1 MLNKALKQVVNNI
14 YAEKEKLKNQLETED
29 DGYRKIDLEFQLNTV
44 ESNRLY
50 KVYSEFIEN
59 FPEDSYDQL
68 KEIVVDILGSE
79 ENYERLFKNVST
91 VIKKPTVKDMSKSV
105 ASVTIVEK
113 FDKIVDKLSNFVS
126 DETMNK
132 IAENVKN
139 YIPAPIDNTPIHPL
153 ASTIEEIKDSNKF
166 KELTQAERIKIA
178 KELDEINEVVKESP
192 RKYSEVQTDFDKY
205 YEHVTNKDN
214 DKFFQNYISEEN
226 KDFGKAFIYRDLGFV
241 MKDDIADDQ
250 EKISIAKSPAFK
262 LTNNTQA
269 SILKVWKK
277 MDELGI
283 ISAGDGKETGS
294 KIYGFEKL
302 YNARKKID
310 DALNKQQF
318 DNLQAL
324 KDEYEKQLQ
333 NMREMYRIIKTELNP
348 SPKSIPGNVQNFR
361 ENFVPA
367 EFKNDICINATVN
380 GMYNTYSIV
389 KSMGVTPEEFL
400 SNPQRYIDKNFNDEL
415 TKFYIDKL
423 YKDLSFEDTL
433 LKVYNDKSKEG
444 LNSHGMPR
452 MVATLTLFEK
462 DDEQRKNNI
471 IYHAVQSGK
480 IESIFNDA
488 NICYNYFSQEKTNTF
503 VNVLFANPEDK
514 NFYTLR
520 AYDSVTSDK
529 THKIKAFDFANYIQE
544 KKIPAENI
552 YQRVTSFLTKAYTLA
567 YTSEKRYSKER
578 AIFDKQAEKYRKGK
592 IKKYPEH
599 PKNKEMSIESFVQM
613 VKDIQQGVMA
623 YSMLATSDMQQ
634 GMDKLTEFLKD
645 PASALK
651 NLNIDNTFALKLAA
665 LKNKDIVL
673 NENIQRAT
681 QESGLNI
688 KDLRIKENT
697 YNKNAE
703 RIIKEANKIS
713 AKVASEKNAKKIE
726 ELQKQLVLK
735 MNELKQLQQAE
746 TERLATEY
754 KSGNIPAEYYQKRV
768 ENILGLKHN
777 DKIAIFDD
785 GLDKNQYIKSTNL
798 EQLSKNEKDRLFN
811 CEVEKQ
817 KEAKQIFCNKQFLQ
831 KNNLVSTNKDFEID
845 VQKANFKQIDV
856 SEIESIEQ
864 NNKREP
870 LVVDEAKLE
879 TSSQKSEPQ
888 NEIDPKQTVKMP

>member
-1 MLNKALKQVVNNI
+1 MLNKTLEQVVNNI

-29 DGYRKIDLEFQLNTV
+29 NEYRKIDLEFQLNAV

-79 ENYERLFKNVST
+79 GNYERLLKNVST

-105 ASVTIVEK
+105 PSIAIIEN
-113 FDKIVDKLSNFVS
+113 FDKIVDKLSNYVS

-153 ASTIEEIKDSNKF
+153 ASTIEEIKEGNKF
-166 KELTQAERIKIA
+166 KELPQAERLKVA
-178 KELDEINEVVKESP
+178 KELDELNEIVKESP
-192 RKYSEVQTDFDKY
+192 RKYSEAQTNFDAY

-214 DKFFQNYISEEN
+214 AKFFQNYVNEEN
-226 KDFGKAFIYRDLGFV
+226 KDFGKAFVYRDLGFV

-250 EKISIAKSPAFK
+250 EKINIAKSPAFK
-262 LTNNTQA
+262 LTKATQD

-333 NMREMYRIIKTELNP
+333 NMREMYRIVKTELNP

-367 EFKNDICINATVN
+367 EFKNDICVNATVN
-380 GMYNTYSIV
+380 GMYNAYSIV
-389 KSMGVTPEEFL
+389 KSMGIAPEEFL
-400 SNPQRYIDKNFNDEL
+400 RNPQTYIDENFNKEL
-415 TKFYIDKL
+415 TKFNIDRL
-423 YKDLSFEDTL
+423 YKDLPFEETL

-452 MVATLTLFEK
+452 MVTTLTLFEK
-462 DDEQRKNNI
+462 DDEQRNKNL
-471 IYHAVQSGK
+471 IYGAVQNGK
-480 IESIFNDA
+480 IESISTDP

-503 VNVLFANPEDK
+503 VNLLFANPEDK
-514 NFYTLR
+514 DFYTMR

-529 THKIKAFDFANYIQE
+529 THKIKTFDFASYIQE

-552 YQRVTSFLTKAYTLA
+552 YKRVTSFLAKAYNLA
-567 YTSEKRYSKER
+567 YTSETRYNKEK
-578 AIFDKQAEKYRKGK
+578 AIFDKQAEEYRKGK
-592 IKKYPEH
+592 IKKYPTH
-599 PKNKEMSIESFVQM
+599 PKDKEMSKESFTRM
-613 VKDIQQGVMA
+613 VKDVQQGIMA
-623 YSMLATSDMQQ
+623 YSMLASADMQQ
-634 GMDKLTEFLKD
+634 GMDKLIEFLKD
-645 PASALK
+645 PAFALR
-651 NLNIDNTFALKLAA
+651 NLNIDSAFVKDLNA
-665 LKNKDIVL
+665 LKNKDVVL
-673 NENIQRAT
+673 NENIQKAK
-681 QESGLNI
+681 QESGL
-688 KDLRIKENT
+688 DIKEVRTKENL

-703 RIIKEANKIS
+703 RILKEANKIS
-713 AKVASEKNAKKIE
+713 TKVANENDAKKVE
-726 ELQKQLVLK
+726 ELQKQSVLK
-735 MNELKQLQQAE
+735 MNELKQLQKAE
-746 TERLATEY
+746 TERLAKEY
-754 KSGNIPAEYYQKRV
+754 KAGNIPAEYYQKRV
-768 ENILGLKHN
+768 ENILALNHN

-798 EQLSKNEKDRLFN
+798 EQLSKSEKDRLYN
-811 CEVEKQ
+811 IEIEKQ

-831 KNNLVSTNKDFEID
+831 KNNLISTNKDLQVD
-845 VQKANFKQIDV
+845 VKQANFEQIDV
-856 SEIESIEQ
+856 SQIESLEQ

-879 TSSQKSEPQ
+879 TTSQKSEPQ
-888 NEIDPKQTVKMP
+888 IEIDPKQPVKMP